1 MTLKLERNVK
11 RFYDG
16 LEEGIIYARKCT
28 ECGAI
33 EYPPHYAC
41 NTCGY
46 HETEWTT
53 ISGRGVLKSAILPV
67 SLNANGRLAEIGPYC
82 SGEVALEDDPNCSFN
97 STIFGVDADNVEKI
111 RANLPVAVHA
121 KIIQLDGYKT
131 VMFEVDEDALA

>member
-46 HETEWTT
+46 HETEWTR
-53 ISGRGVLKSAILPV
+53 SEERRVGKECGS
-67 SLNANGRLAEIGPYC
+67 
-82 SGEVALEDDPNCSFN
+82 
-97 STIFGVDADNVEKI
+97 
-111 RANLPVAVHA
+111 
-121 KIIQLDGYKT
+121 
-131 VMFEVDEDALA
+131 

>member
-16 LEEGIIYARKCT
+16 LEEGVIYARKCT

-46 HETEWTT
+46 LETEWTT

-67 SLNANGRLAEIGPYC
+67 SLNANSRLAEIGSYC
-82 SGEVALEDDPNCSFN
+82 FGEVALEDDSNCSFN
-97 STIFGVDADNVEKI
+97 STIFGVDADNVEEI
-111 RANLPVAVHA
+111 RAHLPVAVHA

-131 VMFEVDEDALA
+131 VMFEVDKDALS